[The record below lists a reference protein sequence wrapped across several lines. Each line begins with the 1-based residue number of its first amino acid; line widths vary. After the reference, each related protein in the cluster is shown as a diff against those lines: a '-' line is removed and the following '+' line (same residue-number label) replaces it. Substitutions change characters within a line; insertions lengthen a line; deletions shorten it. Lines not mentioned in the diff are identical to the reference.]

1 MVLFKKALFFSLLLL
16 LFSPP
21 AYSDVVDRVVAIV
34 NDDVITMSEV
44 NEEGKALFQKV
55 AENVPADKLPEA
67 LQEVRQNIIDKL
79 IEKKILIQEA
89 EKENISVSDEEVD
102 MAFTRILETNNLT
115 PAQFREKLAE
125 IGLTEEQYKEN
136 LRIQVL
142 SSKLVNLEIRSKVII
157 PEDMIID
164 YYDTHYTERISEGG
178 YYILQI
184 GIGWNEAAG
193 EEEDVPSSR
202 EEAREKAEHVR
213 ELAVAGGDF
222 KELARTYSTLP
233 SAADGGDL
241 GVLKEDDM
249 PDEML
254 EIIAETGTGEVTPLI
269 ATPAGYQ
276 FFKILSSNEGQIV
289 TKVPYESVKDDI
301 YETLYQQEM
310 EGRYEKWLQEMKSK
324 AYIKIL

>member
-1 MVLFKKALFFSLLLL
+1 MELFKKALLFSLLLL
-16 LFSPP
+16 ILSPP
-21 AYSDVVDRVVAIV
+21 AYCDVVDRVVAIV

-44 NEEGKALFQKV
+44 NEEGKALLQRV
-55 AENVPADKLPEA
+55 AENVPADKLSEA
-67 LQEVRQNIIDKL
+67 LKEVRQNIIEKL
-79 IEKKILIQEA
+79 IEKKILIQET
-89 EKENISVSDEEVD
+89 EKANISVSGEEVD
-102 MAFTRILETNNLT
+102 MAYTRILETNNLT
-115 PAQFREKLAE
+115 PEQFREKLTD
-125 IGLTEEQYKEN
+125 IGLTEEKYKEN

-157 PEDMIID
+157 PEEMVID
-164 YYDTHYTERISEGG
+164 YYDTHYTERINDGG

-184 GIGWNEAAG
+184 GIGWNETAA
-193 EEEDVPSSR
+193 EDDMPSSR
-202 EEAREKAEHVR
+202 EEARKKAEHVR
-213 ELAVAGGDF
+213 DLAVAGRDF
-222 KELARTYSTLP
+222 RELARAYSTLP

-241 GVLKEDDM
+241 GVLEEDDM

-254 EIIAETGTGEVTPLI
+254 EIIAETEAGKVTPI
-269 ATPAGYQ
+269 IETAAGYQ
-276 FFKILSSNEGQIV
+276 FFKILSSNEGQII